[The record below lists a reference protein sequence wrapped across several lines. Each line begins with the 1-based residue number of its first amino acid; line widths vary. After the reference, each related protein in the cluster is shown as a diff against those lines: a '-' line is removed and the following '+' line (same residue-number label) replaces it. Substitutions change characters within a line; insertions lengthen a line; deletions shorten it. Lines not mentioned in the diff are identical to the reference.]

1 MSTKHIGLALG
12 ILSFLAFIFIPPL
25 QSFQLAAAKLLAEQ
39 RVTISVS
46 EVVRSMQIV
55 AALMALMV
63 VWWMTEAIPLW
74 LTAFLPL
81 VLLPLFS
88 IVGVSKNVAQEFTI
102 ISVAKNYFSPVVLLF
117 LGGFFMAASMQRW
130 KLDRRLTLWILTRG
144 NLAEDARRT
153 LFGMMA
159 ITAFISMWISNTAT
173 CAMMLPLSLGI
184 LTYIG
189 AAPGESNYGKALMLG
204 IAWAA
209 SIGGMGTLIGTPPNG
224 IAVGILNNAFANDPS
239 YHRITFLDW
248 MKFGV
253 PYVVLFL
260 PIAWFVLLKVFP
272 PEVSAFEG
280 GKKRLL
286 NELHS
291 LGAMSRGEKGS
302 IIVFLCAVF
311 LWLVLPFR
319 DQLLPTFVLDRI
331 RWLDEFTVGLVA
343 GVSLFLI
350 PINLREKTFL
360 LSWRD
365 LKFVEWG
372 ALAIVGGGIAL
383 SDAMFKTG
391 FASWL
396 ATWFVSLFGSPSTL
410 VMMLA
415 IVFFI
420 DFLTEVATNS
430 AVISMMAP
438 VVISIAK
445 STGENPIALT
455 IAAAL
460 ASSMAFM
467 LPVGTPP
474 NALVYGTGYIKLRDM
489 IKAGFIL
496 DILGWLFTVGILVIF
511 GWWIFGVISL

>member
-1 MSTKHIGLALG
+1 MNLKSAGLAVG
-12 ILSFLAFIFIPPL
+12 IIAFISLLILPPFETFHDAAQRFITE
-25 QSFQLAAAKLLAEQ
+25 QQLALDVAPLA
-39 RVTISVS
+39 
-46 EVVRSMQIV
+46 RSMQTV
-55 AALMALMV
+55 AGLMSIMV
-63 VWWMTEAIPLW
+63 VWWLTEAIPFS

-81 VLLPLFS
+81 IVLPLFS
-88 IVGVSKNVAQEFTI
+88 IIGASKKQVFEFSIFNTAQ
-102 ISVAKNYFSPVVLLF
+102 NYFSPVVLLF
-117 LGGFFMAASMQRW
+117 LGGFFLAAAMRRW
-130 KLDRRLTLWILTRG
+130 QLDRRLTLWILTRG
-144 NLAEDARRT
+144 TLADDSRKT

-159 ITAFISMWISNTAT
+159 GTAFISMWISNTAT

-184 LTYIG
+184 LAYIG
-189 AAPGESNYGKALMLG
+189 AEPGKSNYGTALMLG

-224 IAVGILNNAFANDPS
+224 IAIGILNSAMANDPT

-260 PIAWFVLLKVFP
+260 PVAWFVLLKVFP
-272 PEVSAFEG
+272 PEVSSFEG

-286 NELHS
+286 DELHS
-291 LGAMSRGEKGS
+291 LGRMSSGEKGS
-302 IIVFLCAVF
+302 IVVFLIAVA

-319 DQLLPTFVLDRI
+319 EQLLPPQFVPSI
-331 RWLDEFTVGLVA
+331 RWLDEYTTGLLA
-343 GVSLFLI
+343 GVLLFVI
-350 PINLREKTFL
+350 PVNMRERKFL
-360 LSWRD
+360 LHWKD
-365 LKFVEWG
+365 LRFVEWG

-396 ATWFVSLFGSPSTL
+396 AASFVSLFGSPSTI

-420 DFLTEVATNS
+420 DFLTEIATNS

-474 NALVYGTGYIKLRDM
+474 NALVYGTGYIRLKDM

-496 DILGWLFTVGILVIF
+496 DILGWLFTVGILVVF
-511 GWWIFGVISL
+511 GWLIFNVFSL